1 VFTLFLPGIES
12 ASAEALPRMP
22 ALERLLVRGR
32 ARPLQGSPWA
42 FLAELAGGDPVRW
55 PVGPVSALGELEAP
69 PGACLRVEPLGA
81 DAEQRGTF
89 RLPAN
94 SLGITRDEALALGA
108 AFLKTLGA
116 DGWRLEV
123 AAPERWYL
131 AWEPAHGDA
140 TVWRGCPRPAQSV
153 GAGER
158 PAPPET
164 PLRRLVSEVELLFHA
179 HPVNIARRDRGAPI
193 IAGLHPWGGGVIPE
207 KGVPAAF
214 TPAMDEE
221 PYLAGLRRLGVVC
234 SRAEKRAVHG
244 AVTDGGIAWPFSIES
259 LSLQQVA
266 RIDQDW
272 AAPLFGLLRR
282 GRLSGVRIVTG
293 RAIHETR
300 RTDALRV
307 WRRPR
312 PVSEWC

>member
-32 ARPLQGSPWA
+32 ARPLQGSPWT

-55 PVGPVSALGELEAP
+55 PVGPVSAMGELEAP
-69 PGACLRVEPLGA
+69 PPACLRVEPLGA
-81 DAEQRGTF
+81 DAGQHGAF
-89 RLPAN
+89 RLPAS
-94 SLGITRDEALALGA
+94 SLGITRDEADALVS
-108 AFLKTLGA
+108 AFLETLGA

-123 AAPERWYL
+123 AASERWYL
-131 AWEPAHGDA
+131 AWQPAHGDA
-140 TVWRGCPRPAQSV
+140 PVWRGCPRPAQSL

-158 PAPPET
+158 PAPPEA

-179 HPVNIARRDRGAPI
+179 HSVNIERRDRGAPV
-193 IAGLHPWGGGVIPE
+193 IAGLHPWGGGLIPADQ
-207 KGVPAAF
+207 VPGPATWAA
-214 TPAMDEE
+214 PEE
-221 PYLAGLRRLGVVC
+221 PYLAGLRRLGAVC
-234 SRAEKRAVHG
+234 GRAEQRAARG
-244 AVTDGGIAWPFSIES
+244 AVTNGGIAWPFPIET
-259 LSLQQVA
+259 LSLQHMV
-266 RIDQDW
+266 RIDEDW
-272 AAPLFGLLRR
+272 AAPLLGLLRR
-282 GRLSGVRIVTG
+282 GRLEGVRIVTG
-293 RAIHETR
+293 RAVHETR

>member
-1 VFTLFLPGIES
+1 MFTLFLPGIES

-32 ARPLQGSPWA
+32 ASLLRGSPWA

-55 PVGPVSALGELEAP
+55 PVGPVSAMGELEAP
-69 PGACLRVEPLGA
+69 PQACLRVEPLGA
-81 DAEQRGTF
+81 DAGQQGTF

-94 SLGITRDEALALGA
+94 SLDIAQGEADALAA
-108 AFLKTLGA
+108 AFRATLGT

-123 AAPERWYL
+123 AAAERWYL
-131 AWEPAHGDA
+131 AWEPAHADA
-140 TVWRGCPRPAQSV
+140 AVWRGCPHPAQSV

-158 PAPPET
+158 PAPPEA

-179 HPVNIARRDRGAPI
+179 HPVNTARRDRGAPI
-193 IAGLHPWGGGVIPE
+193 IAGLHPWGGGVVPANR
-207 KGVPAAF
+207 VPAAF
-214 TPAMDEE
+214 KPAASEE

-234 SRAEKRAVHG
+234 GEAEERAVRG
-244 AVTDGGIAWPFSIES
+244 AVTNGGIAWPFPIET
-259 LSLQQVA
+259 LSRQQVA

-272 AAPLFGLLRR
+272 AAPLLGLLRR
-282 GRLSGVRIVTG
+282 GRLDGVRIVTG
-293 RAIHETR
+293 RAVHETR

-312 PVSEWC
+312 PVSGWC